1 MVALEVVGVSDR
13 LERLRRENRH
23 RFADLLFA
31 PRSLTDNR
39 SRVDPVLAGRSLM
52 GGVMDVL
59 TDWINGDVDA
69 SVDEIVE
76 HFTQLFVAVA
86 NAAGADEATAR
97 LPRRRR
103 ER

>member
-1 MVALEVVGVSDR
+1 MASAIAWSDCA
-13 LERLRRENRH
+13 RENRH

-31 PRSLTDNR
+31 DLLTDNR

-86 NAAGADEATAR
+86 NAAGADETTAR
-97 LPRRRR
+97 PPRRRR